1 MKLYDQ
7 AVDLQLKLEAAQS
20 ADSGIELVTKADHL
34 VEALDNA
41 TGYLTG
47 LLRLRSRL
55 SLTEAL
61 TIDAK
66 ASAAAVSAFR
76 AGLSRY
82 GPKAFQQQPAT
93 KLIEVARDQRTRAAR
108 WAGARWRS
116 IFEGYQQLLEQT
128 QPGRLFGG
136 TRQRFAAERIAT
148 KLLMLQRQDPIADED
163 KIIAELCDGDS
174 SASWLERVKSLG
186 DDLARALQSLEDE
199 RASLA
204 SEVQEALELATSED
218 GLPLTEVTASLLDAL
233 HAAGVDG
240 DLVVR
245 RR

>member
-1 MKLYDQ
+1 MSLYDG

-34 VEALDNA
+34 VEALDTA

-47 LLRLRSRL
+47 VSRLQSRL
-55 SLTEAL
+55 SLTEVP

-66 ASAAAVSAFR
+66 ASAAALNAFR

-93 KLIEVARDQRTRAAR
+93 KLIDVAGDQRTRAAR
-108 WAGARWRS
+108 WASARWRTL
-116 IFEGYQQLLEQT
+116 FEGYQTLVEQT
-128 QPGRLFGG
+128 QPGRLVGDS
-136 TRQRFAAERIAT
+136 RQRFAAERTAR
-148 KLLMLQRQDPIADED
+148 KLVMLQRQDPIADED
-163 KIIAELCDGDS
+163 KIIAELCDGD
-174 SASWLERVKSLG
+174 ANVSWLEQIKSLG
-186 DDLARALQSLEDE
+186 DDLARALHALETEHTSLTP
-199 RASLA
+199 
-204 SEVQEALELATSED
+204 EVQEALTLAASDD
-218 GLPLTEVTASLLDAL
+218 GLPLAFLTAGLLEAL
-233 HAAGVDG
+233 RAAGVDG

>member
-1 MKLYDQ
+1 MSLYDQ

-34 VEALDNA
+34 VEALDDA

-47 LLRLRSRL
+47 ISRLQSRL
-55 SLTEAL
+55 SLTESPR
-61 TIDAK
+61 IDGK

-93 KLIEVARDQRTRAAR
+93 KLIEVARDQRARAAR
-108 WAGARWRS
+108 WAGARWRDL
-116 IFEGYQQLLEQT
+116 FEGYQSLLGQT
-128 QPGRLFGG
+128 QPGQLFGG
-136 TRQRFAAERIAT
+136 SNHRFAAERRAT
-148 KLLMLQRQDPIADED
+148 KLSMLQRQDPIADED
-163 KIIAELCDGDS
+163 KVIAELCDGDA

-199 RASLA
+199 RASLTP
-204 SEVQEALELATSED
+204 EVQKALDLATSDE
-218 GLPLTEVTASLLDAL
+218 GLPLTAVTASLLDAL
-233 HAAGVDG
+233 RVAGVDD